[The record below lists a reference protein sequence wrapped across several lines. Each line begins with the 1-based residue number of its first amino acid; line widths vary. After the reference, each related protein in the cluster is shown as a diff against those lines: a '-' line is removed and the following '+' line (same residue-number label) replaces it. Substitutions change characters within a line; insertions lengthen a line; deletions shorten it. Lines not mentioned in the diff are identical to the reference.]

1 MVSPEFLLDQKLVN
15 GFPRPRSS
23 GRSGWLLRGG
33 QGVDQA
39 DGGKLLNGVK
49 MYLFTLYLVFVELTL
64 ISQVLQGRPVSTAF
78 NIGNR

>member
-1 MVSPEFLLDQKLVN
+1 MAAP
-15 GFPRPRSS
+15 
-23 GRSGWLLRGG
+23 GG

-39 DGGKLLNGVK
+39 AGEKLLNGVK